1 MADHKITILIV
12 DDEIVSRYTM
22 EALLESEEYT
32 LVFAEDGLQGLEKAE
47 AMIPDLILLDVM
59 MPGMNGFEVCRRLRA
74 NPRLANLPV
83 VMVTAWDD
91 PTARS
96 RCLEIG
102 ANGVICKPFNRADL
116 HKQIDILAHSRR
128 DQDSGTPH

>member
-1 MADHKITILIV
+1 MTNNKITILIV

-22 EALLESEEYT
+22 EALLDSENFT
-32 LVFAEDGLQGLEKAE
+32 LVFAENGVQGLEKAE
-47 AMIPDLILLDVM
+47 AMKPDLILLDVM

-74 NPRLANLPV
+74 NPRMANLPV

-91 PTARS
+91 PTARL

-102 ANGVICKPFNRADL
+102 ATDVVCKPFKRDDL
-116 HKQIDILAHSRR
+116 HNLVNTLTQ
-128 DQDSGTPH
+128 PNPC

>member
-1 MADHKITILIV
+1 MTNNKITILIV

-22 EALLESEEYT
+22 EALLESEKFT
-32 LVFAEDGLQGLEKAE
+32 LVFAENGIQGLEKAE
-47 AMIPDLILLDVM
+47 AMKPDLILLDVM

-74 NPRLANLPV
+74 NPRMANLPV

-91 PTARS
+91 PTARL

-102 ANGVICKPFNRADL
+102 ATDVVCKPFKRDDL
-116 HKQIDILAHSRR
+116 HNLVNTLTQPNKC
-128 DQDSGTPH
+128 

>member
-1 MADHKITILIV
+1 MTDKKITILIV

-22 EALLESEEYT
+22 EALLESDNFT
-32 LVFAEDGLQGLEKAE
+32 LVFAENGIQGLEKAE
-47 AMIPDLILLDVM
+47 AMKPDLILLDVM

-74 NPRLANLPV
+74 NPNPHLANLPV

-91 PTARS
+91 PTARL

-102 ANGVICKPFNRADL
+102 ATEVICKPFNRAEL
-116 HKQIDILAHSRR
+116 HNLVNTFTQ
-128 DQDSGTPH
+128 PPP

>member
-1 MADHKITILIV
+1 MVDNKITILIV

-59 MPGMNGFEVCRRLRA
+59 MPGINGFEVCRRIRA

-96 RCLEIG
+96 RCLEMG
-102 ANGVICKPFNRADL
+102 ANDVICKPFNRGVL
-116 HKQIDILAHSRR
+116 HKQIDKLTHSRR